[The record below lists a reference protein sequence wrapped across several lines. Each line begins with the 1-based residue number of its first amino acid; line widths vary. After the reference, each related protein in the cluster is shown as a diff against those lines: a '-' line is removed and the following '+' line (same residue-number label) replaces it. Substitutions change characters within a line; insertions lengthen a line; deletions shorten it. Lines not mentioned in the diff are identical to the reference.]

1 LAKVLTVAAV
11 KKYAATG
18 KRRFIKDAGSKA
30 LYLVVQGTG
39 HKSWVMR
46 FRKPGG
52 TAAKITLGALDLS
65 GRELSD
71 AHQVGQPLSLA
82 AARQLAAAIHRDR
95 AMGRDPIAEHRARR
109 HRRMAEAASRDA
121 GAFPTLAKKFIVEHA
136 AVKTKHWRDTAK
148 LLGLN
153 PDDNLEPIPNG
164 LAERWVDRDAAKI
177 DAHDVHSAID
187 EAHRISAPGIA
198 PRRPGLSES
207 RPRALHAALSSFF
220 HWGLQHRHINA
231 NPCASVWKP
240 RAAAA
245 RDRVLNAEEIR
256 VFWKATE
263 AVGEP
268 FGSVLRLLLLT
279 GARLNEIA
287 RLRRDELNGT
297 GTEIHLPK
305 ERSKNR
311 CAHTIPLSPRA
322 REIIAE
328 MSKIAGSAFI
338 FTTSGRVP
346 IIVGSKIKNRL
357 DAAMGD
363 VPPWR
368 VHDLRRTTV
377 TGLGEMG
384 IAPHIIELTINHA
397 GGSRAGVAG
406 TYNKSELLPERRS
419 ALDRWANH
427 VAGLVADKP
436 VNVTRLQPRKA

>member
-1 LAKVLTVAAV
+1 
-11 KKYAATG
+11 
-18 KRRFIKDAGSKA
+18 
-30 LYLVVQGTG
+30 
-39 HKSWVMR
+39 
-46 FRKPGG
+46 
-52 TAAKITLGALDLS
+52 
-65 GRELSD
+65 
-71 AHQVGQPLSLA
+71 
-82 AARQLAAAIHRDR
+82 
-95 AMGRDPIAEHRARR
+95 
-109 HRRMAEAASRDA
+109 
-121 GAFPTLAKKFIVEHA
+121 
-136 AVKTKHWRDTAK
+136 
-148 LLGLN
+148 
-153 PDDNLEPIPNG
+153 
-164 LAERWVDRDAAKI
+164 
-177 DAHDVHSAID
+177 
-187 EAHRISAPGIA
+187 
-198 PRRPGLSES
+198 
-207 RPRALHAALSSFF
+207 
-220 HWGLQHRHINA
+220 
-231 NPCASVWKP
+231 
-240 RAAAA
+240 
-245 RDRVLNAEEIR
+245 

-268 FGSVLRLLLLT
+268 FGSVLLLLLLT

-419 ALDRWANH
+419 ALERWANH